1 VACFATTSGIVSSRS
16 KQMLMSHARTFFY
29 GFLQSQKNPNP
40 GSITNLEIWF
50 QKYSKLLVVSQEA
63 LRLGAYSYSL
73 AAAALI
79 NLKSQGG
86 C

>member
-1 VACFATTSGIVSSRS
+1 
-16 KQMLMSHARTFFY
+16 MLMSHARTFFY

-50 QKYSKLLVVSQEA
+50 QKYSKLLVVSREA
-63 LRLGAYSYSL
+63 LRLGAFSYSL

-79 NLKSQGG
+79 NLKLQGG